1 MEDETRLHGAEQ
13 ESSRPRIMIEIIDI
27 VGIHGRTA
35 EGNGVSRPF
44 RCEGEDG
51 HDYFVKLK
59 NAGYE
64 CLVKEWVAGRLA
76 HEMGLPAA
84 EVRQVKIPPELIAG
98 NKEYE
103 NDLGHGVAF
112 GSLKVEAAERLSLEF
127 IRKDVDDSLSRILLF
142 DWWVRNADRALTE
155 IGGNPNLLWEI
166 DPGRVVMIDHDNA
179 FDASFD
185 SSAFRQFHALRGHLG
200 AWLPGLREEMGCWL
214 EAGLNR
220 LDAIWAELPEEWLTD
235 SHGDSRCGLDKVGLK
250 DVLSSFRSAPDF
262 WNIPTSTP

>member
-1 MEDETRLHGAEQ
+1 MPE
-13 ESSRPRIMIEIIDI
+13 PIEI
-27 VGIHGRTA
+27 VAIHGRTA

-51 HDYFVKLK
+51 CDYFVKLK

-76 HEMGLPAA
+76 FEMGLPVA
-84 EVRQVKIPPELIAG
+84 EVHQVRISPGLIEG

-103 NDLGHGVAF
+103 SELGHGTAF
-112 GSLKVEAAERLSLEF
+112 GSLKVEAAERLALEF
-127 IRKDVDDSLSRILLF
+127 IRSDGDGILSRILLF
-142 DWWVRNADRALTE
+142 DWWVRNADRVLTE

-185 SSAFRQFHALRGHLG
+185 PAAFREFHALRAHLG
-200 AWLPGLREEMGCWL
+200 AWNPESRGETTAWL
-214 EAGLNR
+214 EAGLAR
-220 LDAIWAELPEEWLTD
+220 LDDIWAEIPEEWLVD
-235 SHGDSRCGLDKVGLK
+235 PHGDSRCGLDREGLK
-250 DVLSSFRSAPDF
+250 AVLSSFREDPDF
-262 WNIPTSTP
+262 WNVPTPPP